1 MITTVAWQA
10 VLLGA
15 TCTFAL
21 LAVELHDILHA
32 VLALLAMSVCLA
44 GLFWLMSAPFLAVF
58 QLLIYGGA
66 IVALFIVTVT
76 LTGARARSVRA
87 ARRDPVWVMGGLIC
101 VAVLVLAYTLIR
113 LRPFQTLGYAQL
125 PPAFAEA
132 SPSIV
137 IQQVS
142 HFLWKHRGLD
152 LIAQGFV
159 SLAAALGCI
168 ALLRPRHE
176 GGSGR

>member
-1 MITTVAWQA
+1 MITTVAWQL

-15 TCTFAL
+15 TCGFAL

-66 IVALFIVTVT
+66 IVALFIVTVS
-76 LTGARARSVRA
+76 LTGARARSARA
-87 ARRDPVWVMGGLIC
+87 ARRDPVWVMGALTC
-101 VAVLVLAYTLIR
+101 LAVLVLVHTLIQ
-113 LRPFQTLGYAQL
+113 LRPFETLRYALL
-125 PPAFAEA
+125 PPVFAEA

-137 IQQVS
+137 TQQVS
-142 HFLWKHRGLD
+142 HFLWNYRGPD

-159 SLAAALGCI
+159 ALAAALGCI
-168 ALLRPRHE
+168 ALLRPPHRRD
-176 GGSGR
+176 S